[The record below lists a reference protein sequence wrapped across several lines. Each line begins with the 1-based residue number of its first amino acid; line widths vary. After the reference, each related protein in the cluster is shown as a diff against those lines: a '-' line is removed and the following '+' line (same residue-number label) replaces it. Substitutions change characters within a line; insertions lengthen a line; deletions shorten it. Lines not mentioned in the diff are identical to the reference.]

1 VFVGK
6 QLSMTGGSLVWFMDL
21 SHGVGVEVSLRLL
34 LFLLSLSLFF
44 CRDWVSSSLNDIKHI
59 GGKFY
64 FGCLVL

>member
-1 VFVGK
+1 
-6 QLSMTGGSLVWFMDL
+6 MTGGSLVWFMDL

-34 LFLLSLSLFF
+34 LLSLSLSLLLFF